1 MYRISWKS
9 RITGCTGNGEYMF
22 THDDAKEYINSLNE
36 KYPYIEHWIES
47 NLELSI
53 KNVNLT

>member
-9 RITGCTGNGEYMF
+9 LITGFIGNGEYIF
-22 THDDAKEYINSLNE
+22 SHDDAKEYIDILNK

-47 NLELSI
+47 NINIAI
-53 KNVNLT
+53 KNARLT